1 MINSVRS
8 ENQIY
13 INFEKMSHSLGLHK
27 DSLNYLGKMLE
38 RNEWKGMSKLK
49 QLYKSIE
56 PVEEEEIINQNNI

>member
-1 MINSVRS
+1 
-8 ENQIY
+8 
-13 INFEKMSHSLGLHK
+13 MSHSLGLHK